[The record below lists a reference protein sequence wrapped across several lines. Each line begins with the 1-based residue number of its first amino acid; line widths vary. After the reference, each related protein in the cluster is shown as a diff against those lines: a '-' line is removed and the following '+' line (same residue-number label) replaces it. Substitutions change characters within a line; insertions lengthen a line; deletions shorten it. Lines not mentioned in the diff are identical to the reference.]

1 MRSLKLERTV
11 TDGQTRPSRERMLA
25 PRTYR
30 ALGRRPRLLDLPEAQ
45 PPYVEIAATAVA
57 FIFLLYV
64 ILGGA

>member
-11 TDGQTRPSRERMLA
+11 TDGQARPSRDRMLPPHA
-25 PRTYR
+25 YR
-30 ALGRRPRLLDLPEAQ
+30 APGRRPRLPDLPEAR
-45 PPYVEIAATAVA
+45 PPYIEIVATAVA